1 MLVTFNKNLAVD
13 FGIEASIVY
22 SEIQKKVMMSQ
33 YKDIV
38 MVDGFVLAKME
49 LPELK
54 AEMPFFTQWK
64 FDKGYL
70 ESDSQRLI
78 KSVTINGVGY
88 IGIKERGM
96 M

>member
-70 ESDSQRLI
+70 ELDSQRLI

-88 IGIKERGM
+88 IGIKERGLM
-96 M
+96 